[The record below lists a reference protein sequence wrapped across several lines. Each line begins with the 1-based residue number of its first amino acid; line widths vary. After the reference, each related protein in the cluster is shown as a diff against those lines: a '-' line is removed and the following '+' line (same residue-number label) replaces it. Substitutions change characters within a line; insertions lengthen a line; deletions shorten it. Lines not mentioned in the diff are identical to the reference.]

1 MKEDREDEVQCPM
14 MRRIV
19 EDGMKNEE
27 KLT

>member
-1 MKEDREDEVQCPM
+1 MKKHREDEVQCPM

-19 EDGMKNEE
+19 EDGMKDEE